1 MRFAPRRSRRRSH
14 GSSRLILF
22 GFAAAAAGWLYWLRT
37 LEVPPGGSVTR
48 TAVVQASDPMQESRV
63 GRSRRVDADAA
74 LAGAAD
80 LGRASAGL
88 LTAVAPEDIAADS
101 PAVDNGMR
109 EHPDIAAA
117 RRIIDEGQLVEA
129 RQQLNA
135 FLVRTDLT
143 PAELAE
149 VRELLTTLADQTLF
163 STRRFPGDPLIDAHT
178 ICSGETLTTIAR
190 KYDVP
195 WEIVAHI
202 NGIRDPGRIGRGR
215 KLKVLRGPFTAR
227 VDKSECRLDVYLQDQ
242 YVRSFRVSVGKP
254 ETPTPV
260 GLWKVTLKQANPPY
274 YAPPGAE
281 GPRVIPADDPTNPLG
296 EYWIGLKGVEGEAV
310 GQDGF
315 GIHGTIEPDLIG
327 RPVSDGCIRLRNEDA
342 GILFM
347 LLATEKSTVS
357 VTE

>member
-1 MRFAPRRSRRRSH
+1 M
-14 GSSRLILF
+14 LL
-22 GFAAAAAGWLYWLRT
+22 GFAAVAAGWLYWLRT
-37 LEVPPGGSVTR
+37 AEVSPGRSAAR
-48 TAVVQASDPMQESRV
+48 DAVVQATDRPQEPRAA
-63 GRSRRVDADAA
+63 RWRRGDADAA

-80 LGRASAGL
+80 LGGAGL
-88 LTAVAPEDIAADS
+88 LTALAPEDIATDA
-101 PAVDNGMR
+101 PAVDNGLR

-117 RRIIDEGQLVEA
+117 RRTMQDGQLVEA

-135 FLVRTDLT
+135 FLVRADLT
-143 PAELAE
+143 PAELAD

-163 STRRFPGDPLIDAHT
+163 STRRFPGDPLIETHT
-178 ICSGETLTTIAR
+178 IGAGETLTTIAR

-195 WEIVAHI
+195 WEIVAHV

-227 VDKSECRLDVYLQDQ
+227 VDKSECRLDVYLHDQ

-260 GLWKVTLKQANPPY
+260 GLWKVTLRQANPPY

-327 RPVSDGCIRLRNEDA
+327 RPASDGCIRLRNEDA

-347 LLATEKSTVS
+347 LLAAEKSTVN